1 MKITIIGAGG
11 VRTPLVLK
19 SFLARQ
25 ERLKLTELA
34 LMDVD
39 AEHLELIRALSIP
52 VLEEGQATFH
62 TSWTTDARQALQD
75 ADYVVTTFRVGGIA
89 SRVVDEQVPLRYS
102 VLGQETTG
110 PGGFA
115 MALRTIPPIL
125 EYVELVRALAP
136 DAWII
141 NFTNPAGLVT
151 EAIINHAGFER
162 AMGICDNPPAMCRAI
177 AHFLGARPGE
187 VFLEYFGLNHLGW
200 VRAVHY
206 RGEDVLPTLIA
217 EIKNLQ
223 QEVHGLPFDPDFIEA
238 LGMLPNE
245 YLYFYYR
252 NREAVEHILQA
263 GQSRAQQIAPLNRRL
278 FEQLQRIHQAEG
290 SVAEM
295 EAAYREYL
303 YGRHATYMSIET
315 GSEVHAESAGAE
327 MDEAEAAEGYAGV
340 ALDVIGCLS
349 NGETGTLA
357 LNVPNRGAITGMEER
372 DIVEVSCYL
381 ARGLVRP
388 LAIGSIPDHALGLMK
403 RVKEYERLTV
413 EAAVTGSYA
422 AALKALALHP
432 LVPSYG
438 VARRIL
444 DDYVEQHGDLFP
456 KLS

>member
-11 VRTPLVLK
+11 VRTPLMLK
-19 SFLARQ
+19 SVLVRQ
-25 ERLKLTELA
+25 EQLGLTELA
-34 LMDVD
+34 LMDAD

-52 VLEEGQATFH
+52 VLKEGKAAFRVL
-62 TSWTTDARQALQD
+62 WTTDIREAIRD
-75 ADYVVTTFRVGGIA
+75 ADYVLTTFRVGGIA
-89 SRVVDEQVPLRYS
+89 SRVVDEQVPLLYG

-125 EYVELVRALAP
+125 EYVEQVQTLAP

-151 EAIINHAGFER
+151 DAIINWAGFQR
-162 AMGICDNPPAMCRAI
+162 AIGICDNPPTMHRAI
-177 AHFLGARPGE
+177 ASFLNARPDE

-206 RGEDVLPTLIA
+206 QGLDILPVLITEVKRLGEMLD
-217 EIKNLQ
+217 
-223 QEVHGLPFDPDFIEA
+223 LPFDPGFIEA

-263 GQSRAQQIAPLNRRL
+263 GQSRAQQIAPLNQQL
-278 FEQLQRIHQAEG
+278 FEKLQRIHRAEG

-315 GSEVHAESAGAE
+315 GSKIH
-327 MDEAEAAEGYAGV
+327 EALAATELGEAAEGYAGV
-340 ALDVIGCLS
+340 ALEVISCLS
-349 NGETGTLA
+349 GGKTGVLV
-357 LNVPNRGAITGMEER
+357 LNVPNRGAIVGMEER
-372 DIVEVSCYL
+372 DIVEVPCYL
-381 ARGLVRP
+381 TRGLVRP
-388 LAIGSIPDHALGLMK
+388 MAIGSIPDHALGLMK
-403 RVKEYERLTV
+403 RVREYERLTV
-413 EAAVTGSYA
+413 EAGVTGSYST
-422 AALKALALHP
+422 ALKALALHP
-432 LVPSYG
+432 LVPDYA
-438 VARRIL
+438 VARQIL
-444 DDYVEQHGDLFP
+444 DDYIEQHGGLFP

>member
-11 VRTPLVLK
+11 VRTPLMLK

-25 ERLKLTELA
+25 ERLGLTELV

-39 AEHLELIRALSIP
+39 AEHLELIRALSTP

-62 TSWTTDARQALQD
+62 TLWTTDAREAIRD
-75 ADYVVTTFRVGGIA
+75 ADYIVTTFRVGGIA
-89 SRVVDEQVPLRYS
+89 SRVVDEQVPLRYG

-125 EYVELVRALAP
+125 EYVEQVRALAP

-151 EAIINHAGFER
+151 DAIINRAGFER
-162 AMGICDNPPAMCRAI
+162 AIGICDNPPTMHRAI
-177 AHFLGARPGE
+177 AQFLNARPNE

-206 RGEDVLPTLIA
+206 QGQDVLPTLIA
-217 EIKNLQ
+217 GLKNLQ
-223 QEVHGLPFDPDFIEA
+223 QEMHGLPFDPGFIEA

-252 NREAVEHILQA
+252 NREAVEHILKA
-263 GQSRAQQIAPLNRRL
+263 GQSRAQQIQPFNRRL
-278 FEQLQRIHQAEG
+278 FEKLQHIHQTGG

-303 YGRHATYMSIET
+303 HGRHATYMSIET
-315 GSEVHAESAGAE
+315 GSKAHEGLAE
-327 MDEAEAAEGYAGV
+327 MELGEAAEGYAGV
-340 ALDVIGCLS
+340 ALEVIGCLS
-349 NGETGTLA
+349 GGETGVLV
-357 LNVPNRGAITGMEER
+357 LNVPNQGAIVGMGEQ
-372 DIVEVSCYL
+372 DVVEVPCYL

-388 LAIGSIPDHALGLMK
+388 IAIGSVPDHALGLMK

-413 EAAVTGSYA
+413 EATVTGSYA
-422 AALKALALHP
+422 TALKALALHP

-438 VARRIL
+438 VARQIL
-444 DDYVEQHGDLFP
+444 DDYIEQHGDLFL

>member
-19 SFLARQ
+19 SILARQ
-25 ERLKLTELA
+25 ERLGLTELA

-39 AEHLELIRALSIP
+39 AEHLELIRTLSIP
-52 VLEEGQATFH
+52 VLEAGKAAFRTL
-62 TSWTTDARQALQD
+62 WTTDTREAIQD
-75 ADYVVTTFRVGGIA
+75 ADYVLTTFRVGGIA
-89 SRVVDEQVPLRYS
+89 SRIVDEQVPLRYG

-125 EYVELVRALAP
+125 EYVEWVRELAA

-141 NFTNPAGLVT
+141 NFTNPAGLIT
-151 EAIINHAGFER
+151 EAIINRAGFKR
-162 AMGICDNPPAMCRAI
+162 TIGLCDNPPTMHRAI
-177 AHFLGARPGE
+177 ASFLNAQPNE

-206 RGEDVLPTLIA
+206 RGQDMLPTLIA
-217 EIKNLQ
+217 EVKKLG
-223 QEVHGLPFDPDFIEA
+223 EMLDLPFDPGFIEA

-252 NREAVEHILQA
+252 NREAVAHILQA
-263 GQSRAQQIAPLNRRL
+263 GQSRAQQIAPLHQRL
-278 FEQLQRIHQAEG
+278 FDELQRIHQAGG

-303 YGRHATYMSIET
+303 HGRHATYMSIET
-315 GSEVHAESAGAE
+315 GSKVHEELAEAE
-327 MDEAEAAEGYAGV
+327 LGEAAEGYAGV
-340 ALDVIGCLS
+340 ALEVIGCLS
-349 NGETGTLA
+349 GGETRVLV
-357 LNVPNRGAITGMEER
+357 LDVPNRGAIVGMEEQ
-372 DIVEVSCYL
+372 DIVEVPCYL

-388 LAIGSIPDHALGLMK
+388 VAIGSIPDHALGLMK
-403 RVKEYERLTV
+403 RVREYERLAV
-413 EAAVTGSYA
+413 EAAVMGSYTT
-422 AALKALALHP
+422 ALKALALHP

-438 VARRIL
+438 VARQIL
-444 DDYVEQHGDLFP
+444 DDYIEQHGDLLP
-456 KLS
+456 RLS

>member
-11 VRTPLVLK
+11 VRTPLILE

-25 ERLKLTELA
+25 ERLGLTELA

-39 AEHLELIRALSIP
+39 AEHLELVRALSAS
-52 VLEEGQATFH
+52 VLEAGQPIFQTL
-62 TSWTTDARQALQD
+62 WTTDGREAIRD
-75 ADYVVTTFRVGGIA
+75 ADYIVTTFRVGGIA

-125 EYVELVRALAP
+125 EYVEQARALAP
-136 DAWII
+136 EAWII
-141 NFTNPAGLVT
+141 NFTNPAGLIT
-151 EAIINHAGFER
+151 EAIINRAGFER
-162 AMGICDNPPAMCRAI
+162 TIGICDNPPAMQRAI
-177 AHFLGARPGE
+177 AQFLDAQPDE
-187 VFLEYFGLNHLGW
+187 IFLEYFGLNHLGW
-200 VRAVHY
+200 VQAVHY
-206 RGEDVLPTLIA
+206 RGRDVLPALIA
-217 EIKNLQ
+217 RLEDLG
-223 QEVHGLPFDPDFIEA
+223 QEMHGLPFDPGFIAA

-278 FEQLQRIHQAEG
+278 FEQLRRIYRAG
-290 SVAEM
+290 GNLAEM

-303 YGRHATYMSIET
+303 HGRHATYMSIET
-315 GSEVHAESAGAE
+315 GSQAHDEGLAE
-327 MDEAEAAEGYAGV
+327 MGLGEAAEGYAGV
-340 ALDVIGCLS
+340 ALEVIGCLS
-349 NGETGTLA
+349 GGETGVLP
-357 LNVPNRGAITGMEER
+357 LNVPNRGAIVGMGEQ
-372 DIVEVSCYL
+372 DIVEVPCYM

-388 LAIGSIPDHALGLMK
+388 IAIGSVPDHALGLMK

-422 AALKALALHP
+422 TALKALALHP
-432 LVPSYG
+432 LSPGYG
-438 VARRIL
+438 VAKQIL
-444 DDYVEQHGDLFP
+444 DDYIEQHGDLFP
-456 KLS
+456 RLS